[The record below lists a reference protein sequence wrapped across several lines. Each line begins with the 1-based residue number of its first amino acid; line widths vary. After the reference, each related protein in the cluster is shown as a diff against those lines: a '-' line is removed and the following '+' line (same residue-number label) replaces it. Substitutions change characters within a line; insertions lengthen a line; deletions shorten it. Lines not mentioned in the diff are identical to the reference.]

1 LRYGLSALSVPRAHR
16 ASAVTRR
23 LRDSTMTT
31 GMNSVVIA
39 VVVTIVVIGT
49 FVLSIWMSKTN
60 QIQENNNPKNP
71 RKQQSEEW
79 ERNRLSDE
87 NVLKAKADF
96 EMRIDQNA
104 DLTYGIGW

>member
-1 LRYGLSALSVPRAHR
+1 
-16 ASAVTRR
+16 
-23 LRDSTMTT
+23 MTT

-71 RKQQSEEW
+71 RKS
-79 ERNRLSDE
+79 RAYMDKVSLSSGDYADDAVG
-87 NVLKAKADF
+87 NGDAKAVKD
-96 EMRIDQNA
+96 MLA
-104 DLTYGIGW
+104 LGMS